1 MGPTTDT
8 SCIFVT
14 DLHGSM
20 ARYRRLIRLIEEET
34 PSAVFVGG
42 DILPSI
48 LRSSDLE
55 SFAEKFIDDF
65 LAPEL
70 RSLRIRLG
78 KRYPSVFLILGNDDP
93 RAAERDILREEY
105 ATLWQYAHNRH
116 LRFGEF
122 NVYGYSYV
130 PPSPFFLKDWERYDV
145 SQSIDPGCISPE
157 EGMYS
162 VEVDRHAIKYATIRS
177 DLEELVAGHDLS
189 HSILLFHAPPYQTAL
204 DRAAL
209 DGRMVDHVPM
219 DVHVGSIA
227 IRRLIEQKHPLL
239 TLHGHVHESSRLT
252 GSWRDRIGD
261 THMLAAGHD
270 GPELAVVRFRLD
282 DLESATREL
291 LSVA

>member
-1 MGPTTDT
+1 MGAMTDS
-8 SCIFVT
+8 SCILVA
-14 DLHGSM
+14 DLHGST
-20 ARYRRLIRLIEEET
+20 ARYRRLIRLIEQET

-55 SFAEKFIDDF
+55 SFAEQFIDAF

-70 RSLRIRLG
+70 RSLRARLG
-78 KRYPSVFLILGNDDP
+78 KRYPSIFLILGNDDP
-93 RAAERDILREEY
+93 RAAERDVLRAEY
-105 ATLWQYAHNRH
+105 TDLWQYAHNRR

-122 NVYGYSYV
+122 DVYGYSCV

-145 SQSIDPGCISPE
+145 SQSIDPGCVSPE

-162 VEVDRHAIKYATIRS
+162 VEVDRQSIKYATIQD
-177 DLEELVAGHDLS
+177 DLEKLVAGHDLNR
-189 HSILLFHAPPYQTAL
+189 SILLFHAPPYQTAL

-227 IRRLIEQKHPLL
+227 IRRLIEQKHPFL
-239 TLHGHVHESSRLT
+239 TLHGHVHESPRLT
-252 GSWRDRIGD
+252 GSWRDRIED
-261 THMLAAGHD
+261 THMLAAAHD

-291 LSVA
+291 LPVA